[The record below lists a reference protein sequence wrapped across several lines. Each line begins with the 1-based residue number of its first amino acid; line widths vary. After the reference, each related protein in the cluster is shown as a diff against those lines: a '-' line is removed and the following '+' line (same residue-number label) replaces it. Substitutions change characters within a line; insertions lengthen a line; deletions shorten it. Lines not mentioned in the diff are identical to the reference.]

1 MGGSWWELAYR
12 NLHKA
17 GFYHVAGRSSP
28 KGHYR
33 TVLQVLG
40 AVSEPNWRSNAARVT
55 PSDSCPNVVES
66 AAGANVLYS
75 CTASILVVDLY
86 EYSSF
91 DLYISRHCTAP
102 RSISLQAVNE
112 FLISQNVFGQ
122 IWIQKYLAGQIGIEM
137 YSLHSD
143 VHFSN
148 LMDALRLYNHLVG
161 QEIQSQ
167 PTSENSELAADLC
180 GGKIKNSFCYL
191 KYT

>member
-1 MGGSWWELAYR
+1 M
-12 NLHKA
+12 
-17 GFYHVAGRSSP
+17 
-28 KGHYR
+28 
-33 TVLQVLG
+33 LQVLG
-40 AVSEPNWRSNAARVT
+40 AVPEPNWRSNAARVT
-55 PSDSCPNVVES
+55 PSDSCPNLVES

-75 CTASILVVDLY
+75 CTASILVVHLY

-102 RSISLQAVNE
+102 RSTSLQAVNE

-167 PTSENSELAADLC
+167 PTSARIQNLLQICAAVKS
-180 GGKIKNSFCYL
+180 KIHFA
-191 KYT
+191 T